1 MELVTEINE
10 MEFLNTKSSS
20 TVEEKEG
27 GEREREEGGWKRRL
41 PEQGKKKV
49 SPC

>member
-20 TVEEKEG
+20 TVGRERG
-27 GEREREEGGWKRRL
+27 GEREREEGGSGREGCLSKARR
-41 PEQGKKKV
+41 K
-49 SPC
+49 